1 MTCELPSAERG
12 KNMYTKDQLNDLYE
26 RIVKDIDISDELFD
40 AAEKEYNA
48 LGSWIDR
55 ETLTYKVNIY
65 PQGSFALGT
74 VIKPI
79 MGTDDYDLDLVCE
92 FAQQYD
98 LSARALKHS
107 VVKPLLQRYRKT
119 KGEIEEKRRCWH
131 VEYEDVPQF
140 HMDVIPAVFRSG
152 YIDIT
157 DHDEEK
163 DSYAYIGSNPRGYVE
178 WFRERMAKRRQAL
191 REQYCNAHR
200 DAIKSQADVEALKEY
215 HFKTP
220 LQKAIQILKRHRDIM
235 FDGDSSHLKPISI
248 IITTVAAQLYNN
260 EDNIVDALTTILL
273 GAERYIRSHMVG
285 SEYHID
291 NPCYTGGDTE
301 NFADKWNEHPERADA
316 FFMWLNKAKSDLIDP
331 RLYGFVRTEMADNVK
346 KNLGEITHN
355 RVFRQMAE
363 EERKNISNQHTKVN
377 PTTGALT
384 AAGSITVPRS
394 HHYGA

>member
-1 MTCELPSAERG
+1 
-12 KNMYTKDQLNDLYE
+12 MYTKDQLNDLYE